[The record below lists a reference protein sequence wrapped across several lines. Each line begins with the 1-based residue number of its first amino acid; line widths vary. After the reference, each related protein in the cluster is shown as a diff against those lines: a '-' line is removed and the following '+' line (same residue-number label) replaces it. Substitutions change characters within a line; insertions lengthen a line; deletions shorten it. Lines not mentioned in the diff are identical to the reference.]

1 MEARERYKS
10 FLKIWALEVG
20 CQKQKKEA
28 VRLNEAYHQVKPSV
42 LLQKAE
48 MPSQILS
55 GDEISKFCKGV
66 INLQVVSI
74 LRMRLRMKLFWHGR
88 SVGGHRV
95 Q

>member
-55 GDEISKFCKGV
+55 GVKSASSVRESSISK
-66 INLQVVSI
+66 
-74 LRMRLRMKLFWHGR
+74 
-88 SVGGHRV
+88 
-95 Q
+95 